1 MSNCRTYGKS
11 PYKVALLHGGPGAA
25 GSLKE
30 LAQMLSNECGI
41 LEALQTKDSIA
52 GQVEELKAVL
62 DQHAELPVTL
72 IGHSWGAM
80 LGFIFAATHPT
91 YVNKLIMVGSG
102 LFDAKYAKNIM
113 ETRIS
118 RLSANKQIQL
128 KKLEAIFNESNSV
141 SDEIFNQF
149 GKLTGEVDLYNPIK
163 LSDYEVMK
171 GQYHIYK
178 NVWPEAV
185 KMREIGDLLALGK
198 KIKCPVIAIH
208 GDFDSHPY
216 QGIQEPLA
224 TVLENFTFILLDKCG
239 HEPWI
244 EQHAKDQFMNLI
256 STHLHEINK
265 SINKSHK
272 L

>member
-1 MSNCRTYGKS
+1 MSNCRIHGKS

-52 GQVEELKAVL
+52 GQVEELKETL
-62 DQHAELPVTL
+62 DQHADVPVTL

-80 LGFIFAATHPT
+80 LGFIFAAIHPT

-102 LFDAKYAKNIM
+102 LFDPKYAKNIM

-118 RLSANKQIQL
+118 RLSEDKQIQL
-128 KKLEAIFNESNSV
+128 KKLEAIFNDDIDV
-141 SDEIFNQF
+141 SDELFYQF
-149 GKLTGEVDLYNPIK
+149 GKLMEEVDSFDAIK
-163 LSDYEVMK
+163 LSDCEMMK

-178 NVWPEAV
+178 SVWPEAA
-185 KMREIGDLLALGK
+185 KMREMGELLALGK

-216 QGIQEPLA
+216 RGIQEPLA
-224 TVLENFTFILLDKCG
+224 TVLNNFTFILLDKCG

-244 EQHAKDQFMNLI
+244 ERHAKDQFINVI
-256 STHLHEINK
+256 STHLQEMVNK
-265 SINKSHK
+265 SINKK
-272 L
+272 